1 MQTLSDD
8 TTAANIKIKRNKKK
22 KGILAEWKCVQVIKC
37 VADKKVCAFY
47 SLLFFTSLIPD
58 AFSVIHI
65 SARRA
70 ISAVFSKNRE
80 GKTANRKEMISVQ

>member
-1 MQTLSDD
+1 M
-8 TTAANIKIKRNKKK
+8 
-22 KGILAEWKCVQVIKC
+22 QVIKC
-37 VADKKVCAFY
+37 VADKKECAFY

-65 SARRA
+65 SAGRA

-80 GKTANRKEMISVQ
+80 GKTANKKGDDFSAIRPKDSGSGNLPEVPVKLALVT